1 MQGQGSPHVGRG
13 IACAFVGG
21 VLWGFS
27 GNCAEVLMLDYGL
40 DVLWMTPARMF
51 VAAALFL
58 AVALVR
64 DRARLGALLR
74 DGRTMLRLVAYGIFG
89 VLLMQVTYLYAIQ
102 YAGAGTA
109 LTLEQLCLLFVLA
122 YVCAKA
128 RRLPNKGELAG
139 IAFAAFGVVCIA
151 TQGDVANLHAQAA
164 GIAWGVA
171 SGLAMALY
179 NILPMEPLER
189 YGTPIVNGVGLL
201 IGAIVCS
208 AFTHPWTY
216 EVDLPPEGWA
226 VFAGLAVVGTFVAY
240 FLYIQGVNDAGPMRA
255 SLLACSE
262 PVTGTFVS
270 AIWVGTA
277 ISSWDIAGLVSIVVM
292 VFLVVLSGRQGSVEP
307 KADADAGAG
316 TNDAKP
322 ERTAA
327 D

>member
-1 MQGQGSPHVGRG
+1 MQVQGGAHVGRG

-64 DRARLGALLR
+64 DRARLAALLH
-74 DGRTMLRLVAYGIFG
+74 DGRTMLRLVAYGVFG
-89 VLLMQVTYLYAIQ
+89 VLFMQVTYLYAIR

-122 YVCAKA
+122 YVCAKG
-128 RRLPNKGELAG
+128 RRLPNGGELAG
-139 IAFAAFGVVCIA
+139 IAFAAAGVVCIA
-151 TQGDVANLHAQAA
+151 TQGDPANLHAQAA

-201 IGAIVCS
+201 IGAVVCS

-216 EVDLPPEGWA
+216 DVRLPLEGWA

-240 FLYIQGVNDAGPMRA
+240 FLYIQGVNDAGPLRA

-277 ISSWDIAGLVSIVVM
+277 ISTWDVAGLVLIVAM
-292 VFLVVLSGRQGSVEP
+292 VFLVVLSGRKRPSESKP
-307 KADADAGAG
+307 AETDSADAHSVGRCTD
-316 TNDAKP
+316 
-322 ERTAA
+322 
-327 D
+327 